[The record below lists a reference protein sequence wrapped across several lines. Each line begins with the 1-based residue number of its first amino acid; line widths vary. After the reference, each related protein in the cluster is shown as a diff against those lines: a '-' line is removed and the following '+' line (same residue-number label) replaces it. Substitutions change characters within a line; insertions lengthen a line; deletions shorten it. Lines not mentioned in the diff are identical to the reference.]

1 MLVIADSGS
10 TKTDWKIFSGREL
23 VAEYTTEG
31 INPYFQEAN
40 HISGIVKVEEAE
52 EFFPQVMEIYFYGAG
67 CSRKDKQQIVEGA
80 LLEVFT
86 AAKITIN
93 SDMLGASR
101 GVCGFNSGIVC
112 VLGTGSNS
120 CVYDGSKII
129 KQSPSLGFMLG
140 DEGSGV
146 YLGKRLLQEF
156 LYNRLPK
163 SIHDKFQEKYN
174 LTKEIILD
182 RIYTQYMPNRYM
194 ASFSEFVEEN
204 LEHPYIYGLL
214 YESFYS
220 FIDYHVRV
228 FNQAEEMKINF
239 VGSIAHTYKSILEKV
254 TIDSGLAF
262 GVVKKSPLEGLTAY
276 HLHKK

>member
-10 TKTDWKIFSGREL
+10 TKTDWKIFNGREL

-40 HISGIVKVEEAE
+40 HISGIVKVEEVE

-67 CSRKDKQQIVEGA
+67 CSRKDKQQIIEDT

-120 CVYDGSKII
+120 CVYDGSKIT

-163 SIHDKFQEKYN
+163 SIYDKFQEKHN

-228 FNQAEEMKINF
+228 FDQAEKMKINF
-239 VGSIAHTYKSILEKV
+239 VGSIAHTYKNILEKV